1 MRGPEIGTY
10 RVVSVILV
18 PSAGDSALNCTICP
32 EESGSAG
39 LYVGGFALS
48 YPIVRSRT
56 LVTDKPA
63 MVFG

>member
-1 MRGPEIGTY
+1 M
-10 RVVSVILV
+10 SVIFV
-18 PSAGDSALNCTICP
+18 PSASDSARNCTICP

-56 LVTDKPA
+56 LVTVMPA